1 MFFLCYSEIVMK
13 NALITGV
20 SGGMGFATAKEL
32 ISQGYEVYGLDV
44 HVVDEFDHFH
54 FYQTDLR
61 SESSIFATFQR
72 IRMLGVGIDFIIH
85 LAGIYSLNSLVEMS
99 EQDYQRIYD
108 INVNGVYRVNKIF
121 LPILNKDGKI
131 IITTSELAALDPLP
145 FTGIYGITK
154 AALDKY
160 AYSLRM
166 ELQLLGYQ
174 VVVIRPG
181 AVSTG
186 LLDTSTKELDKFTE
200 NTTLYSYNA
209 KKFKEIVDKVES
221 RKIPP
226 EKIAKL
232 IYKIT
237 TKKKPRYVYSINR
250 NVGLILLSALPKRL
264 QNYIIKK
271 ILTSK

>member
-1 MFFLCYSEIVMK
+1 MK

-20 SGGMGFATAKEL
+20 SGGMGFVTAKEL

-61 SESSIFATFQR
+61 SESSVFATFQR
-72 IRMLGVGIDFIIH
+72 IKMLGVGIDFIIH

-131 IITTSELAALDPLP
+131 IITTSELADLDPLP

-232 IYKIT
+232 IHKIT
-237 TKKKPRYVYSINR
+237 TKRKPRYVYSINR